1 MLADSLSSDVVL
13 SLLVQQKGLCSTFAF
28 PQIVLCV
35 AWVLIGSTKTAK
47 DEISIPGSL
56 ILECVRTSIIWLSC
70 SLSYLGLMMFLSLYL
85 ALSARKLL
93 TDSSELKFI
102 TFSILF
108 CFLVCLAFVP
118 AYNSIHGKMAVAVKV
133 VTVMITAY
141 GILGCIFL
149 PKFYMIFVK

>member
-1 MLADSLSSDVVL
+1 ML
-13 SLLVQQKGLCSTFAF
+13 
-28 PQIVLCV
+28 LCV

-47 DEISIPGSL
+47 DEISSPGSL
-56 ILECVRTSIIWLSC
+56 ILECGRTSTIWLSC
-70 SLSYLGLMMFLSLYL
+70 SLSYLGLMVFLSLYL

-133 VTVMITAY
+133 VAVTITAY
-141 GILGCIFL
+141 GIFGCIFL
-149 PKFYMIFVK
+149 PKCYMIFVK